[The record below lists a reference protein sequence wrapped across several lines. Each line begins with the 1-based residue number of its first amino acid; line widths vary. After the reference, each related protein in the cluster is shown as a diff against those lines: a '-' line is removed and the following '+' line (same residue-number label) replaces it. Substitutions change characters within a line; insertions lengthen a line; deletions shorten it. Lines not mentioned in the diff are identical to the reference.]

1 MRNPQGLHCNMLEK
15 VSLDLALDAPIAGFR
30 ERRLLVTEQP
40 SMAISRV
47 QDVDVAPI

>member
-1 MRNPQGLHCNMLEK
+1 MLEK
-15 VSLDLALDAPIAGFR
+15 VSLDLALDAPIVGFR